1 VFSDI
6 CSPLIMGGKQTS
18 GNMPEHKERGLK
30 NMFGRRKEKKFRKA
44 EMNVLKAR
52 ELLRY
57 VVQFINTEGET
68 ETVEF
73 LSLTR
78 ALFKI
83 RQRKK
88 ETLSSAIISEAVP
101 GSGYSNVL
109 FIYDAQRNILTSP
122 HL

>member
-1 VFSDI
+1 
-6 CSPLIMGGKQTS
+6 
-18 GNMPEHKERGLK
+18 
-30 NMFGRRKEKKFRKA
+30 MFGRKEKKFRKA
-44 EMNVLKAR
+44 EQNVLKAR

-57 VVQFINTEGET
+57 VVTFIDIEGET
-68 ETVEF
+68 EEIEF

-78 ALFKI
+78 AFYRI
-83 RQRKK
+83 RQRRKQ
-88 ETLSSAIISEAVP
+88 ELSSAIISEAVP

>member
-1 VFSDI
+1 
-6 CSPLIMGGKQTS
+6 
-18 GNMPEHKERGLK
+18 
-30 NMFGRRKEKKFRKA
+30 MFGRRKEKKFRKA